1 MNCAECPYAVR
12 TEWSKAR
19 DALVCTLGWN
29 GRKRVVATFPQN
41 ITTPEVEAPAWCEK
55 NRR

>member
-12 TEWSKAR
+12 MEWSKAR

-41 ITTPEVEAPAWCEK
+41 ITTPEVDAPAWCEK
-55 NRR
+55 GG